1 MSGHETTVELPVHRI
16 KIFSF
21 RLLALAALLSVT
33 SCDSTNPVEP
43 PAPQTNQPGSAGTTV
58 AILSDPEVLPT
69 GDNPAVITVTVDPS
83 PGAGKEVALSTSLGS
98 FNVAKPV
105 KLVTLTLDGQGQA
118 TAQLY
123 PGTEVGTANLLAQ
136 FENTVQQLSV
146 PIREVAFYASRIT
159 PNTGNAEGGYN
170 ATIRGG
176 GFLDP
181 VRVQFGSVVSPR
193 VRVLDEGT
201 LDVVVPR
208 SPTAVEANTTLTV
221 DIVIVNAID
230 RPNPS
235 SSTLA
240 GGFTYT
246 NGQTP
251 IDRPVVFSVDPGVGP
266 NEGGQKVVITGSFL
280 PPTRDAAQVLFGLNG
295 ASFEGLEAQV
305 TSASPTRLEVI
316 TPRAA
321 GIGAPL
327 QNMQVDVL
335 VRNLNTGFFTVAS
348 GIYRYGDD
356 LFITSVSPL
365 SAPYQGG
372 TSVTINGRG
381 FRDPVE
387 VRLAGVLQTLAQ
399 PASRSQ
405 IRLTTGPVAVSG
417 CNPPSGPI
425 AVTNLTTGQTVTSN
439 LVFSFTVV
447 KPFLQK
453 AEPSSSPA
461 AGGGALRITGTFPA
475 AGQNLRLK
483 VNGGAVPIL
492 TAGTGE
498 VTATIPAYTGAFE
511 AESCTTSDGFA
522 GTRSRAKAVDV
533 EVLDT
538 ATGCSDS
545 LPLAFTYQPSNTAC
559 VANPA
564 APVANF
570 IFNQSSGSFT
580 AKFFDQST
588 GGRPTAFS
596 WQFGDGRTSTLEDP
610 EHTYA
615 VAGVYT
621 VTLTVSNSVG
631 SSSISKEITV
641 PFGGVS
647 P

>member
-1 MSGHETTVELPVHRI
+1 MQRI

-21 RLLALAALLSVT
+21 RLLALAALLSAA

-43 PAPQTNQPGSAGTTV
+43 PAPQTNQPGSAGTV
-58 AILSDPEVLPT
+58 ISLLSEPEVLPL
-69 GDNPAVITVTVDPS
+69 GDTPATITVSVDPP
-83 PGAGKEVALSTSLGS
+83 PGAGKQMALSTSLGS
-98 FNVAKPV
+98 FNVARAV
-105 KLVTLTLDGQGQA
+105 KLVTLTLDDQGKA
-118 TAQLY
+118 SAQLY
-123 PGTEVGTANLLAQ
+123 PGTEAGTANLLAQ
-136 FENTVQQLSV
+136 FENTVQQLSI
-146 PIREVAFYASRIT
+146 PIREVSFYASRIT

-170 ATIRGG
+170 VTIRGG

-201 LDVVVPR
+201 LDVAVPR
-208 SPTAVEANTTLTV
+208 SPTPVEANTTLTV
-221 DIVIVNAID
+221 DIVITNALD
-230 RPNPS
+230 RPSPA

-266 NEGGQKVVITGSFL
+266 NEGGQRVVITGSFL

-295 ASFEGLEAQV
+295 ASFEGLAAQV
-305 TSASPTRLEVI
+305 VSASPTRLEVI

-327 QNMQVDVL
+327 QNMQVDIL
-335 VRNLNTGFFTVAS
+335 VRNLNTGFFTIAS

-387 VRLAGVLQTLAQ
+387 VRLGGVLQTLVQ
-399 PASRSQ
+399 PATRSQ
-405 IRLTTGPVAVSG
+405 IRLTTGAVAVSG

-447 KPFLQK
+447 KPFLQSVS
-453 AEPSSSPA
+453 PLSSASS
-461 AGGGALRITGTFPA
+461 GGGTITVNGTIPQPS
-475 AGQNLRLK
+475 GGVRLK
-483 VNGGAVPIL
+483 INGTAVPINSIS
-492 TAGTGE
+492 ASAI
-498 VTATIPAYTGAFE
+498 TATIPAFTGAFE
-511 AESCTTSDGFA
+511 SEACTTSDGFA

-533 EVLDT
+533 EVSDLN
-538 ATGCSDS
+538 TGCADS
-545 LPLAFTYQPSNTAC
+545 LPLAFTYQPGNTAC

-580 AKFFDQST
+580 VKFFDRST
-588 GGRPTAFS
+588 GGKPTAYS
-596 WQFGDGRTSTLEDP
+596 WQFGDGRTSTLKDP

-615 VAGVYT
+615 VAGTYT

-631 SSSISKEITV
+631 SSSFSQEVTA